1 MCCHSNDTM
10 HVNYRY
16 NIGDRI
22 GKAASLTMS
31 IDRKKIDTM
40 RYIVLTRQWKITYT
54 AAVSISDLVMCC
66 WLRLPFNPVLFFLS
80 FFFFV
85 LPPLADDKRLL
96 LFSGAVRQSLALQY
110 SSQAF
115 RRGFP
120 FILKIPFHRLLPLT
134 SYYTVLGSTR
144 GDWKVTETTRFYE
157 NTEYWK
163 WGLLFSPTLS
173 TDCSFHDSLYLA
185 SALPSAFVVT
195 LRMSLTALC
204 GNWNAVSACLRSL

>member
-1 MCCHSNDTM
+1 MCCQSNDTI
-10 HVNYRY
+10 HVNHHY
-16 NIGDRI
+16 NIGKRI
-22 GKAASLTMS
+22 GGAARPAMS

-40 RYIVLTRQWKITYT
+40 WDIVLTRQWKITYT

-66 WLRLPFNPVLFFLS
+66 WLRLPFNPLL
-80 FFFFV
+80 FFFFFFFPRSQTINACCFSQGLSV
-85 LPPLADDKRLL
+85 SPWPCNIPPKL
-96 LFSGAVRQSLALQY
+96 
-110 SSQAF
+110 F

-163 WGLLFSPTLS
+163 WGLLSSPTLS
-173 TDCSFHDSLYLA
+173 TDCGFRDSLYMA

-195 LRMSLTALC
+195 LRMSLTALW
-204 GNWNAVSACLRSL
+204 GNWNAVSARLRSL